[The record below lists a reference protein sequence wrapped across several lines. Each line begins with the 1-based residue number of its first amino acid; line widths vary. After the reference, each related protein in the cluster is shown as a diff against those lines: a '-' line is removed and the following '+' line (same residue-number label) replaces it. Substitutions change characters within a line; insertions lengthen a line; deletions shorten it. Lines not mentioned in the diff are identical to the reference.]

1 MTATRTASDLAGSE
15 GGFDLFEALGPA
27 RSRRRRNWPRMAAA
41 LGLAVA
47 SGALFVALYA
57 SAGARR
63 PVLAVA
69 RAVPVGSVI
78 TASDLRAVRVAE
90 DPGLAPIGAGAAQ
103 SVVGQRAAVALV
115 PGTLLTRADLSAG
128 PVIPTGWAS
137 VGLDLK
143 ANQVPAGLVPGQTV
157 AVVMTPPSGQAASPG
172 ASPSAGMV
180 LVDAARVVSI
190 TLPTA
195 ASSLPDTE
203 VTLAVPAALAP
214 SVVSAEA
221 NDQVALVGLGR

>member
-128 PVIPTGWAS
+128 PSSP
-137 VGLDLK
+137 
-143 ANQVPAGLVPGQTV
+143 PAGPASASTSRPTRYRPGW
-157 AVVMTPPSGQAASPG
+157 SR
-172 ASPSAGMV
+172 
-180 LVDAARVVSI
+180 ARPWPWS
-190 TLPTA
+190 
-195 ASSLPDTE
+195 
-203 VTLAVPAALAP
+203 
-214 SVVSAEA
+214 
-221 NDQVALVGLGR
+221 